1 MNMSKINL
9 VRFAM
14 MKQLTFV
21 VIFTIIGLS
30 SQQDFDGAIAKC
42 HPKFPS
48 VELGVPEAIC
58 KSSTSTSD
66 PEVKCMIKC
75 VGEEAGVVSADGKM
89 ITSKVNIFSSTDA
102 DKTKVDEA
110 VKKCSAVVEKDACE
124 TAYQQL
130 KCMCD
135 FAVANM

>member
-1 MNMSKINL
+1 MSKTNL

-14 MKQLTFV
+14 MNQLTFV
-21 VIFTIIGLS
+21 LVIFTIIGLS

-48 VELGVPEAIC
+48 VELGTVEAIC
-58 KSSTSTSD
+58 KSSTSD

-75 VGEEAGVVSADGKM
+75 VGEEAGVVSADGK
-89 ITSKVNIFSSTDA
+89 IIESKMNIFTSTAA